1 MHVRMDPAYCIILC
15 TWFTIWTRMQA
26 QAAALPEFSG
36 EVSSSAEH
44 PEFQKF
50 LINSRRLTDKIQKE
64 IKVIQR
70 SLVHS
75 QYEEEKL
82 AFMEVRLQIPKVH
95 LKECMS
101 RAFHLETCLGRAKA
115 GLQMFL
121 DHLPIVQ
128 KQSSETQEV
137 ETLKADLR
145 DLLNAFSQQ
154 VTIHSLPQI
163 EYPHQ
168 PVPTFSNQFD
178 EQIGTHIILNYMT
191 RFMNDMY
198 RSLRSLIRS

>member
-1 MHVRMDPAYCIILC
+1 MPCVIL
-15 TWFTIWTRMQA
+15 
-26 QAAALPEFSG
+26 G
-36 EVSSSAEH
+36 EVHPSSIWKPHTGRIWDMNPGTKATTCPQLQYAEM
-44 PEFQKF
+44 PLFMYEM
-50 LINSRRLTDKIQKE
+50 
-64 IKVIQR
+64 
-70 SLVHS
+70 SLLS
-75 QYEEEKL
+75 Q
-82 AFMEVRLQIPKVH
+82 
-95 LKECMS
+95 
-101 RAFHLETCLGRAKA
+101 ETCLERAKA

-128 KQSSETQEV
+128 KQSPETQEV

-154 VTIHSLPQI
+154 VRREDPGMDCVGTLIHLSHL
-163 EYPHQ
+163 
-168 PVPTFSNQFD
+168 PTFSNQFD